1 VLQASFAYNKYC
13 CTEAKPVETRP
24 NLEPSQTK
32 FKRIPTNQN
41 SPFYRLILTSVTK
54 NVTQRRIK
62 AVYGARQPNASK
74 HHSNTWNGQC

>member
-1 VLQASFAYNKYC
+1 MESACFCCVDWWSLIALVLQASIAYNKYC

-24 NLEPSQTK
+24 YLEPSQTR

-41 SPFYRLILTSVTK
+41 APFDRLILTSVTK

-62 AVYGARQPNASK
+62 P
-74 HHSNTWNGQC
+74 